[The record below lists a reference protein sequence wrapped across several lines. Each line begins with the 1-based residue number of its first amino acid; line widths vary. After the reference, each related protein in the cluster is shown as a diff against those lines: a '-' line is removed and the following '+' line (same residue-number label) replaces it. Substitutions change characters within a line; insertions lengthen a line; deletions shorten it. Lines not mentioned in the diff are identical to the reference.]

1 MSLDHEA
8 IYEAYKSEAKPV
20 VTIDDTGGAF
30 DADGKSVT
38 LDDTKIANAR
48 ASLNATATSVKY
60 KTDRTKNGSTTY
72 SSIGDQ
78 LDMLYKDIESGKFG
92 DTAKTGTWATHIK
105 AVKDANPK
113 PS

>member
-20 VTIDDTGGAF
+20 VCIDDGAGAF
-30 DADGKSVT
+30 DADGNSVT
-38 LDDTKIANAR
+38 LDQSKIDAAR
-48 ASLNATATSVKY
+48 TALNTVAAAVKY
-60 KTDRTKNGSTTY
+60 KTDRTTNGSTTY

-78 LDMLYKDIESGKFG
+78 LDMLYKDILAGKL
-92 DTAKTGTWATHIK
+92 DATGTWATHIK

>member
-1 MSLDHEA
+1 MANLDHEA

-20 VTIDDTGGAF
+20 VTIDDTAGAF
-30 DADGKSVT
+30 DADGNSVT
-38 LDDTKIANAR
+38 LDNTKIANAR
-48 ASLNATATSVKY
+48 ASLNATAAAVKY
-60 KTDRTKNGSTTY
+60 KTDRTTNGSTTY

-78 LDMLYKDIESGKFG
+78 LDMLYKDILAGKL
-92 DTAKTGTWATHIK
+92 DATGTWATHIK